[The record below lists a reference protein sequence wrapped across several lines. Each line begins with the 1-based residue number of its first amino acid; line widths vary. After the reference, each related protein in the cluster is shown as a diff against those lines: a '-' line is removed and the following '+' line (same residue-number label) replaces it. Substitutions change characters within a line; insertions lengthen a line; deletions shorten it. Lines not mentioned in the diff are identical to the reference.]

1 MRYEKKK
8 LLLLSSPFFLLVSL
22 IIIGSGEAYV
32 AADFVGSAACA
43 GCHADK
49 YGDWEKSGHSYKF
62 TLIPGNE
69 GPVYPAEAI
78 NLQSQWMDS
87 LGDGSHTWDDVAGGI
102 GGNGFRILFCKTY
115 SRKPNLGAETGYDE
129 IIL

>member
-1 MRYEKKK
+1 MKKN

-22 IIIGSGEAYV
+22 IIMGSGEAYV

-49 YGDWEKSGHSYKF
+49 YGDWEESGHPYKF
-62 TLIPGNE
+62 TLTPGNE
-69 GPVYPAEAI
+69 GPVYPVEAI

-87 LGDGSHTWDDVAGGI
+87 LGDGSHHGMILQESLADMAG
-102 GGNGFRILFCKTY
+102 
-115 SRKPNLGAETGYDE
+115 KPALLEPMV
-129 IIL
+129 I